1 MKITI
6 NNETFVNAFIS
17 APKID
22 DILPH
27 FFYLVQ
33 EEKDGFIKVFCL
45 TLNKIFEI
53 EGTSEDVEKISDTLF
68 EKVTLLSLQYL
79 YSNWR
84 ENKNNFNIDETPG
97 EYYTAFN
104 KIILYKKLNKLNN
117 YFECL
122 SVMKLDIENEVNSL
136 YKEISESSDINSF
149 IRKQKL
155 TESQIEEIDEIA
167 KKHGD
172 TISELLDIITNNEDN

>member
-22 DILPH
+22 ILPH

-33 EEKDGFIKVFCL
+33 EEKDGFIKIFCL

-53 EGTSEDVEKISDTLF
+53 EGNSEDVEKISDTLF
-68 EKVTLLSLQYL
+68 KKVTILSIQYL
-79 YSNWR
+79 YSNWK
-84 ENKNNFNIDETPG
+84 ENKNNFNIEEAPS

-104 KIILYKKLNKLNN
+104 KIILNKKLNKLNN

-122 SVMKLDIENEVNSL
+122 SIIESDIKSEVNSL
-136 YKEISESSDINSF
+136 YKDISESSSINSLS
-149 IRKQKL
+149 KL
-155 TESQIEEIDEIA
+155 LG
-167 KKHGD
+167 K
-172 TISELLDIITNNEDN
+172 ITNNENN